1 MGFREIEI
9 KEEYRS
15 LQDDIVKEFYCPLL
29 KAAQKY
35 QRAVGFFSSSALIEI
50 SKGITGL
57 IQNGGTIELIASPK
71 LSQEDVDAIE
81 KGMALREEV
90 IEARLNDCIEEPQNE
105 QEEKRLNLLIN
116 LIAQDKLT
124 IKIAVLEKNNKF
136 GIYHEKMGLLTD
148 MEGNVVAFSGS
159 MNESNTAFEHNY
171 ESIDV
176 YRSWSGGSDAKRVL
190 NKQLA
195 FQNMWN
201 NQQPYMEVLEFP
213 EASKRKL
220 FRYRKNE
227 EIDYDLDKEL
237 EKSDQMISQEGGK
250 FKLLEPQIP
259 EWVEIREY
267 QREAINNWKE
277 QRYKGIFDMATG
289 TGKTYTGLAAIC
301 QLYDDLKGNMAV
313 VIVCPFQHLVEQW
326 LEDLEVFGIRPIVA
340 YSAPK
345 YKDYPQ
351 KLRKAVFEYNLQ
363 SRKFIS
369 LITTLDTFST
379 DKIQQQLKK
388 IKRNLLLVVDE
399 AHNIGAGSY
408 RTLLDEKYKYRLAL
422 SATFERHNDIEG
434 TEELYRFFGKKC
446 IEYSLEQAIKEGML
460 TKYNYYPLLVY
471 LSEDELEAYN
481 RISKEIAKNVTL
493 DKRGKTKLNEA
504 GKRLAIKRAGI
515 AAAAVN
521 KIPLLIEAIQDY
533 KKDNHILIYC
543 GAAKIHGNESD
554 EDTEND
560 IRQIDMITR
569 KLGLEVGMKV
579 AQFTSRENAAQRNLL
594 KKEFATGDELQALV
608 AIKCLDEGVNIPA
621 IKTAFI
627 LASTTNPKEY
637 IQRRGRVLRLSS
649 GKEIANIYDFV
660 TLPRDLSLV
669 PYLSQE
675 EIKYD
680 KSLVKNEL
688 NRVLEFQRLAENS
701 YDSTEMIF
709 KIKDAY
715 NLYETEDEDNEGGT
729 ADGDKQENTGNDRI

>member
-1 MGFREIEI
+1 MPGRGRMSFREIEI
-9 KEEYRS
+9 REEYRS
-15 LQDDIVKEFYCPLL
+15 LQDDIVREFYCPLL
-29 KAAQKY
+29 KSAQKY

-57 IQNGGTIELIASPK
+57 ILNGGTIELIASPK
-71 LSQEDVDAIE
+71 LSQEDIEAIE

-90 IEARLNDCIEEPQNE
+90 IEKRLSEWIEKPQNE

-116 LIAQDKLT
+116 LIAREKLT
-124 IKIAVLEKNNKF
+124 IKIAVLEKNNKY

-148 MEGNVVAFSGS
+148 AEGNVVAFSGS

-176 YRSWSGGSDAKRVL
+176 YKSWSGGTDAKRVW
-190 NKQLA
+190 NKQQA
-195 FQNMWN
+195 FQKMWN

-220 FRYRKNE
+220 FCYQKNE
-227 EIDYDLDKEL
+227 EIDYSLDKEL
-237 EKSDQMISQEGGK
+237 EESEKSIISIQQQYQIP
-250 FKLLEPQIP
+250 EPHIP
-259 EWVEIREY
+259 EWVELREY
-267 QREAINNWKE
+267 QQDAVESWKRQE
-277 QRYKGIFDMATG
+277 FRGVFDMATG

-301 QLYDDLKGNMAV
+301 RLYDELKGNMAV

-340 YSAPK
+340 YSSPK
-345 YKDYPQ
+345 YKDYFQ
-351 KLRKAVFEYNLQ
+351 KLRKEIFEYNLQ

-408 RTLLDEKYKYRLAL
+408 RKLLDEKYQYRLAL
-422 SATFERHNDIEG
+422 SATFERHNDVEG
-434 TEELYRFFGKKC
+434 TEELYRFFGEKC
-446 IEYSLEQAIKEGML
+446 IEYSLERAIKEGML

-471 LSEDELEAYN
+471 LSEEELEAYN
-481 RISKEIAKNVTL
+481 RISREIAKNVTL
-493 DKRGKTKLNEA
+493 DKHGKTKLNET

-521 KIPLLIEAIQDY
+521 KIPLLVEKIQDY

-543 GAAKIHGNESD
+543 GASKIHESGFE
-554 EDTEND
+554 EDTQND

-579 AQFTSRENAAQRNLL
+579 AQFTSRENAVQRNLL
-594 KKEFATGDELQALV
+594 KKEFAEGDELQALV

-637 IQRRGRVLRLSS
+637 IQRRGRVLRRSP

-660 TLPRDLSLV
+660 TLPRDLALV

-680 KSLVKNEL
+680 KSLVRNEL
-688 NRVLEFQRLAENS
+688 NRVLEFQKLAENS

-709 KIKDAY
+709 QIKDAY
-715 NLYETEDEDNEGGT
+715 NLYEAEDGGNEGGT
-729 ADGDKQENTGNDRI
+729 ADGDK